1 MNELTIFNNAE
12 FGEIRIIE
20 VNGTPYFVGKDVATA
35 LGYAKPENA
44 ISNHVDDEDKTTTL
58 IQGTGSNYKS
68 KAVIINESG
77 LYSLILSSK
86 LPTAKKFKHWV
97 TSEVLPAIRKTG
109 GYNKPNSYDKAKALE
124 IRMMNAKVKM
134 SNQYLKL
141 ASVDTLSEDWKKIL
155 VSKSAE
161 VLSGEKLLPLPESEK
176 TYSATDIADM
186 FGVSAQ
192 KIGKIANANNMK
204 TSEYGKFYKDKSRY
218 SNKEVDT
225 FRYNEKAIDKFKE
238 ILS

>member
-1 MNELTIFNNAE
+1 MNELTIFTSPE
-12 FGEIRIIE
+12 FGTIRTMEI
-20 VNGTPYFVGKDVATA
+20 NGDVWFVGKDVAET
-35 LGYAKPENA
+35 LGYSNA
-44 ISNHVDDEDKTTTL
+44 SKALADHVDGEDKLNNETL
-58 IQGTGSNYKS
+58 SSLGQRGGWL
-68 KAVIINESG
+68 INESG

-97 TSEVLPAIRKTG
+97 TSEILPSIRKTG
-109 GYNKPNSYDKAKALE
+109 SYTVETKPDDKLLAIELTKVQNERAKIL
-124 IRMMNAKVKM
+124 M
-134 SNQYLKL
+134 QL
-141 ASVDTLSEDWKKIL
+141 ADTETLSQDWKNII
-155 VSKSAE
+155 VSKTVE
-161 VLSGEKLLPLPESEK
+161 ILTGEKLLPLPESEK

-192 KIGKIANANNMK
+192 KIGKIANANDMK

-225 FRYNEKAIDKFKE
+225 FRYNEKAIEKFKQ

>member
-12 FGEIRIIE
+12 FGEIRTIE

-86 LPTAKKFKHWV
+86 LPNAKKFKHWI

-109 GYNKPNSYDKAKALE
+109 GYSKPNSYDKAKALE
-124 IRMMNAKVKM
+124 VRMMNAKVKM

-192 KIGKIANANNMK
+192 KIGKIANANDMK

-225 FRYNEKAIDKFKE
+225 FRYNEKAVKKFKE